1 MMRLFLAVCLA
12 LAPVVH
18 LQPTPENECLA
29 LRSHRAAQ
37 AHGVLP
43 GAAAQALLA
52 PVNRQ
57 HRWRAGAWVRV
68 LEGRPSA
75 ILAPVL
81 ALVDTNMGMRLRGCA
96 NTPSGKSFFFAT
108 GPPDAML
115 CFD

>member
-1 MMRLFLAVCLA
+1 VQ
-12 LAPVVH
+12 
-18 LQPTPENECLA
+18 LQPAPENECLA
-29 LRSHRAAQ
+29 LRCHRASQ

-43 GAAAQALLA
+43 SAAAQALLA
-52 PVNRQ
+52 PVSHQ

-96 NTPSGKSFFFAT
+96 NTPSGKFFLLIVLARHYNLLLNKPRFARSFARK
-108 GPPDAML
+108 
-115 CFD
+115 